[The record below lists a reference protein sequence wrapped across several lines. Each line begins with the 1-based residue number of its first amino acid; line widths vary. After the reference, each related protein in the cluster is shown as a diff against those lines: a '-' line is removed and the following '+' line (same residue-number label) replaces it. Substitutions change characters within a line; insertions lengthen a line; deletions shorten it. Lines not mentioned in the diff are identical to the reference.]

1 MWRPPSL
8 TCANL
13 ELLASKRADAFS
25 NGIMLFQRHHAS
37 LKVMKATTGVKFFL
51 KLFVTIIKFFLFCIT
66 ISFSVQKPSR
76 PSAETFKQS

>member
-1 MWRPPSL
+1 MLSL
-8 TCANL
+8 T
-13 ELLASKRADAFS
+13 ASCFLQWHHAFS